1 MSLLHTAFFYSSA
14 YKTNQ
19 LPIEGIP
26 EICFLGRSNSGKSS
40 AINLITNK
48 KKLAFS
54 SKTPGRT
61 RLINMFALKQTI
73 NSNICGYLVDLPGYG
88 YSNLP
93 NSEQKNLEI
102 TIINYIQNRKSIRGF
117 ILLLD
122 IRRGITNLDRY
133 LIDLIEPLNKTIII
147 LLTKVDKLNHEQV
160 IKTKKY
166 IEQNLSFIKK
176 PFEVI
181 SFSATKK
188 IGITETTTSIE
199 KLILNNKEII
209 L

>member
-61 RLINMFALKQTI
+61 RLINMFALKQNI
-73 NSNICGYLVDLPGYG
+73 NSDICGYLVDLPGYG

-133 LIDLIEPLNKTIII
+133 LIDLIEPLNKNLII
-147 LLTKVDKLNHEQV
+147 LLTKVDKLNREQF
-160 IKTKKY
+160 IKTKKD
-166 IEQNLSFIKK
+166 IEQNLSFIKN

-199 KLILNNKEII
+199 KLILNNKELI